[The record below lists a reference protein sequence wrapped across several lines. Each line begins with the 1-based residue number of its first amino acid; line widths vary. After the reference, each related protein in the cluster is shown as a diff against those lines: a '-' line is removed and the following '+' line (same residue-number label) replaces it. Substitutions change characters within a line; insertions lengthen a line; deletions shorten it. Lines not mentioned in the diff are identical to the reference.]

1 VISAARVAIVAALA
15 SLLWILV
22 AGPLVPACGLTA
34 AAAVAWCRWLDVHT
48 ELPSEDAHD

>member
-15 SLLWILV
+15 SLLWILA

-34 AAAVAWCRWLDVHT
+34 AAAVVWCRWLDVHPEPT
-48 ELPSEDAHD
+48 AEDPHD